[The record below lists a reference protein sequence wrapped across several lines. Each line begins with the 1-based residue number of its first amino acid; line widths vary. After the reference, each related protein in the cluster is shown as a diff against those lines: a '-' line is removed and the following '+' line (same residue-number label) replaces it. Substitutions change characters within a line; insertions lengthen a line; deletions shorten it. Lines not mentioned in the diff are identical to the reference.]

1 MQVYCSLLAWGW
13 LSLLWL
19 AGAGCDL
26 LSLLVGLLLGF
37 VGEVLL
43 IVSAAVVL
51 LLMESMSSAGLE
63 GDSFSDTAGFW
74 VSLQM
79 LPLSAIFFYVC
90 LLPYSFDACSR
101 EPVPFDSR
109 LIQGVCSLCFSI

>member
-1 MQVYCSLLAWGW
+1 LLAWGW

-37 VGEVLL
+37 FGEVLL

-79 LPLSAIFFYVC
+79 LPLSAIFFFMYVYC
-90 LLPYSFDACSR
+90 HIALMLVQGSLFP
-101 EPVPFDSR
+101 
-109 LIQGVCSLCFSI
+109 LILG